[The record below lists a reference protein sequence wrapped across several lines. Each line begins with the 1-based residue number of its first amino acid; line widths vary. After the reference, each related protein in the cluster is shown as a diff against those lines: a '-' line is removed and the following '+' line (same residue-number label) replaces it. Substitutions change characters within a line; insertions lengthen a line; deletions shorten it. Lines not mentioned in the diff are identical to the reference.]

1 MITKKTKAY
10 NTYLNPS
17 TINDICLLQV
27 AFGIENA
34 RKGVNKTPTKVE
46 MEQAAW
52 DFYMDKIGNALLKK
66 HDLKK

>member
-1 MITKKTKAY
+1 MITQKLRSH
-10 NTYLNPS
+10 NTYLPAN
-17 TINDICLLQV
+17 TINDIGLLQV
-27 AFGIENA
+27 ALGMENA
-34 RKGVNKTPTKVE
+34 RKGVNRTPTKVE